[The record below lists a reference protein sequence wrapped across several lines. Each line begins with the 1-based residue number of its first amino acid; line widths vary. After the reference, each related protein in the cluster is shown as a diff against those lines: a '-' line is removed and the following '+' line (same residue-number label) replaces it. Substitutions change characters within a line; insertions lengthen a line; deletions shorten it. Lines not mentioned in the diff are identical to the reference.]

1 MESLEIS
8 VENLGNLKRK
18 LQITVPK
25 EAVQKIYNKSYNDL
39 KNKVNIPGFRKGS
52 YPQALLEKRF
62 KKHMSQ
68 EALETLVPEYFQ
80 KALEQ
85 EKLEPVGRPHFTD
98 LEIDKKKPLVFTATF
113 ELRPEF
119 DLPEYSSFQIER
131 KEIDVTQED
140 IDKQRESH
148 LEHAATFQ
156 PTDEPISENNEII
169 VDYKPITEN
178 EHIPAKE
185 NFYLRLGTKALG
197 PEVDEALIGMKS
209 GDEKVIDVTY
219 PSDHAVEELQGTAAK
234 MSLKVNEVKT
244 RTMPELNE
252 QFFSRFNGVK
262 TEDDFEGFLKEEV
275 TQMKTY
281 ENTAGYRK
289 ELKEQLAEKL
299 DFDLPEQ
306 ILADEV
312 SRRLKQAKEANKDE
326 SKTDEEI
333 RAEVEKT
340 AKEELRFSFYIQH
353 ILESEK
359 LKVDEQEVGKRFQ
372 MNCMFMGMN
381 PQELIEQEYGRQ
393 IYQQTHAVIAE
404 ETAMDFVTNKI
415 FES

>member
-1 MESLEIS
+1 
-8 VENLGNLKRK
+8 
-18 LQITVPK
+18 
-25 EAVQKIYNKSYNDL
+25 
-39 KNKVNIPGFRKGS
+39 
-52 YPQALLEKRF
+52 
-62 KKHMSQ
+62 
-68 EALETLVPEYFQ
+68 
-80 KALEQ
+80 
-85 EKLEPVGRPHFTD
+85 
-98 LEIDKKKPLVFTATF
+98 
-113 ELRPEF
+113 
-119 DLPEYSSFQIER
+119 
-131 KEIDVTQED
+131 
-140 IDKQRESH
+140 
-148 LEHAATFQ
+148 
-156 PTDEPISENNEII
+156 
-169 VDYKPITEN
+169 
-178 EHIPAKE
+178 
-185 NFYLRLGTKALG
+185 
-197 PEVDEALIGMKS
+197 
-209 GDEKVIDVTY
+209 
-219 PSDHAVEELQGTAAK
+219 

-262 TEDDFEGFLKEEV
+262 TEEDFEGFLKEEV